1 LPAGRLTA
9 AVSAS
14 GEEAAW
20 FPRGTARFPGVLLGL
35 TNAQRFGLAAVAF
48 VFIAF
53 SLLCALLI
61 PRYRPDFPG
70 GRNLRL
76 FIAVVVVLLVA
87 MLGAVEVFAREEEE
101 PHEEAAAA
109 ETTEAGDTAP
119 TTTEAAPTTGGE
131 TAPSTTGAAPTTA
144 QDGETTLENPAD
156 PSALR
161 FEKSALEASA
171 GTVTLVMENPSAIE
185 HNIAVR
191 GEGLDEKGE
200 VVGQG
205 EESTVTVEL
214 EPGEYE
220 FYCSVPGHEEAGMK
234 GTLTVGS

>member
-1 LPAGRLTA
+1 
-9 AVSAS
+9 
-14 GEEAAW
+14 
-20 FPRGTARFPGVLLGL
+20 VLLGL
-35 TNAQRFGLAAVAF
+35 TNAQRFGLAGVAV

-53 SLLCALLI
+53 SLLCALVI

-70 GRNLRL
+70 GRNLRF
-76 FIAVVVVLLVA
+76 FIAVVAVLFVA

-101 PHEEAAAA
+101 PHEEAAA
-109 ETTEAGDTAP
+109 ETTEARETAA
-119 TTTEAAPTTGGE
+119 TTTEAAPTTGEE
-131 TAPSTTGAAPTTA
+131 TAPTTTAAAPTTTGGG
-144 QDGETTLENPAD
+144 GETTLENPAD
-156 PSALR
+156 ASAIR
-161 FEKSALEASA
+161 FEKSALEAPA

-191 GEGLDEKGE
+191 GEGIDERGE

-205 EESTVTVEL
+205 GESRVTVEL

-234 GTLTVGS
+234 GTLAVEP

>member
-1 LPAGRLTA
+1 
-9 AVSAS
+9 
-14 GEEAAW
+14 
-20 FPRGTARFPGVLLGL
+20 VLLGL
-35 TNAQRFGLAAVAF
+35 TNAQKFGLAGVAF

-53 SLLCALLI
+53 SLFCALVI

-76 FIAVVVVLLVA
+76 FVAVVVVLLVA

-101 PHEEAAAA
+101 PHEEAAA
-109 ETTEAGDTAP
+109 ETTESGETAP
-119 TTTEAAPTTGGE
+119 TTTEAAPTTGEE
-131 TAPSTTGAAPTTA
+131 TAPTTTGAAPTTGG
-144 QDGETTLENPAD
+144 GETTVENPAD
-156 PSALR
+156 SSALR

-191 GEGLDEKGE
+191 GQGLDEQGD

-205 EESTVTVEL
+205 EQSTVTVEL

-234 GTLTVGS
+234 GTLTVSP